1 MTLTYRRAVP
11 EDAPAC
17 VDLRGRTRENS
28 FSVAQLAA
36 IGVTLDT
43 WRGGIADGSLPGHVC
58 LSEGALIGYCFGAPE
73 TGEVVVLALLPA
85 WEGQGIGRTLLDL
98 MVADLRARGFERLFL
113 GCSADPRV
121 RSHGFYRHLGW
132 RSTGTVDAAGDEVLE
147 LLCPKG

>member
-1 MTLTYRRAVP
+1 MTGHLMITDSVALAEFCDAIR
-11 EDAPAC
+11 DAPFIC
-17 VDLRGRTRENS
+17 VDTEFMRES
-28 FSVAQLAA
+28 AYYPELCLVQVATPERAAA
-36 IGVTLDT
+36 IDPL
-43 WRGGIADGSLPGHVC
+43 ADGIDLTP
-58 LSEGALIGYCFGAPE
+58 
-73 TGEVVVLALLPA
+73 
-85 WEGQGIGRTLLDL
+85 LLDL